1 MKLADLH
8 PSSKLWIYASNRA
21 LNPTEVEWLNEQLSS
36 FVIEWASHGNNLTAR
51 AEVLNPYFV
60 VFAVDLS
67 QEEASGCSIDK
78 SVRLMKE
85 LGKELNVD
93 FFNRLNVWIADE
105 NGNHQLVKFND
116 LKKYPN
122 HFTYDTLLDKLG
134 KLENEFKLTVTEY
147 LQKKELA

>member
-1 MKLADLH
+1 MKFTDLH
-8 PSSKLWIYASNRA
+8 PNSKLWIYASNRA
-21 LNPTEVEWLNEQLSS
+21 LNLTEMEWLNEQLYK
-36 FVIEWASHGNNLTAR
+36 FANEWASHGNNLTAR

-67 QEEASGCSIDK
+67 KEEASGCSIDK

-93 FFNRLNVWIADE
+93 FFNRLNVWITDE
-105 NGNHQLVKFND
+105 NGNHELVKFND
-116 LKKYPN
+116 LNKYSN

-134 KLENEFKLTVTEY
+134 KLDQEFMLPVTEY
-147 LQKKELA
+147 LEKKVLV